1 MKAVLKN
8 TGKLDL
14 RQTKTIKQIKQT
26 GITMSVCSDYDRNFA
41 SRALLALDI
50 DNDLIQ

>member
-14 RQTKTIKQIKQT
+14 RQTKTKQIKQT